1 MKLFNNHRALFGHCK
16 DDKRTLLTTSYKLLL
31 RKDCPPG
38 AYLLDPKSSSDLEKA
53 LPRLLRTHGIELSPC
68 KFLTRCVICNGSIKR
83 VTSDEEKKSVFVD
96 HGAPKLVDSKEDMEV
111 FRCDTCGQGYWWD
124 DRSSSSASRVF
135 AQATKLLQLC
145 IRGGVSIK
153 DEAITDEK
161 KRKVI
166 MGAFDFVDVAK
177 ERESEGLDDSNS
189 ELSVIEW
196 LREARLGNPFKLK
209 SAYSAKG
216 PTGRED
222 LPFTNVTKEFVGC
235 LDYIYFEE
243 SQFEQ
248 LCKLDVPT
256 SFRDMNSSGI
266 SNGHLIPSDIWPS
279 DHVAVGARLR
289 MNQRNGS
296 IGTRKPDAIKASEAN
311 GVDSKNATNNNN
323 SNLPPK
329 HDPKCACGCVPNI
342 LSLFEMAELRKK
354 MREQKKAEAA
364 ALRAANLSN

>member
-1 MKLFNNHRALFGHCK
+1 MEHAIRRHIKVNLNKDPALY
-16 DDKRTLLTTSYKLLL
+16 KRFLKRMEEIIERYQGNWDAIVEEFEKVREDLAKG
-31 RKDCPPG
+31 RKG
-38 AYLLDPKSSSDLEKA
+38 ENEEEGLDEQE
-53 LPRLLRTHGIELSPC
+53 LP
-68 KFLTRCVICNGSIKR
+68 FYDFVI
-83 VTSDEEKKSVFVD
+83 F
-96 HGAPKLVDSKEDMEV
+96 
-111 FRCDTCGQGYWWD
+111 
-124 DRSSSSASRVF
+124 SAF
-135 AQATKLLQLC
+135 
-145 IRGGVSIK
+145 K

-243 SQFEQ
+243 SHFAQ

-364 ALRAANLSN
+364 ALRAANLSK